1 MTLHANAPLVV
12 AKDKGGLLRYYY
24 AGDPIAYLS
33 PEDEE
38 RLLDDGLVVDVEDV
52 LVAPESEPVVLT
64 PAVDGEVARPK
75 QTADKDDWVAYAIAR
90 GIPEAEAKAMT
101 KPQLIAAVTTE

>member
-1 MTLHANAPLVV
+1 MPLHANAPLVV
-12 AKDKGGLLRYYY
+12 AKDRSGALRYYY
-24 AGDPIAYLS
+24 AGDPISYLS

-38 RLLDDGLVVDVEDV
+38 RLLDEGLVVDVEDV
-52 LVAPESEPVVLT
+52 LVAPEPK
-64 PAVDGEVARPK
+64 PAVLAPAAGGEVARPK